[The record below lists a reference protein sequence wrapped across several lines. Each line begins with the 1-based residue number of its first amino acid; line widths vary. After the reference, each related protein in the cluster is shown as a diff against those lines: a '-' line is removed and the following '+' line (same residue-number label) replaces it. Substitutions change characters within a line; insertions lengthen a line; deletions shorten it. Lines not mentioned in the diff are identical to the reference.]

1 MNKPI
6 YNSETGRTRRPR
18 IRKRKVGEMPRDLR
32 SQAIKYGITTLSVG
46 LCLIELG
53 VQVTNLN
60 LR

>member
-6 YNSETGRTRRPR
+6 YNSESGRTRRPR
-18 IRKRKVGEMPRDLR
+18 IRKRNLGEMPKDLR

-46 LCLIELG
+46 MCLIELG

-60 LR
+60 FK